1 MKTLAAE
8 QRELIDAVVAERDV
22 GNITAAIF
30 EKDVHITDT
39 LRALFEHPLQT
50 KGAEL
55 VFCGGTSL
63 SKGFGWTNRM
73 SEDLDFK
80 VCAPAPLSKS
90 ARKQVRS
97 EVQERLEELG
107 LLTEPERWRAHDN
120 SRHIV
125 MEWQYEPQYGASTA
139 LRPHLQIELRFDD
152 VKRQPVLCP
161 VSTLLGQY
169 LGAEIPDHL
178 DGPASAACQQAS
190 ETLAEK
196 VMAYLRRSLSPE
208 AERDRSLARHL
219 YDVHAMTT
227 GDPDLL
233 NLASELFPA
242 IAAEE
247 QRSYRKQ
254 FSDTATMRRSL
265 ETALAV
271 TENQDLLREEYDRE
285 VAPLL
290 FSREQADFENILQ
303 GFRRAAQHCIA
314 TLPHE

>member
-30 EKDVHITDT
+30 EKDIHITDT
-39 LRALFEHPLQT
+39 LRALFEQPLQT
-50 KGAEL
+50 EGAKL

-80 VCAPAPLSKS
+80 VCAPAPLSKG
-90 ARKQVRS
+90 ARRQIRS
-97 EVQERLEELG
+97 EVQERLEALG
-107 LLTEPERWRAHDN
+107 LLTEPERWGIHNN
-120 SRHIV
+120 SKQIV
-125 MEWQYEPQYGASTA
+125 MEWQYEPHYAASTA

-152 VKRQPVLCP
+152 AKRQPVVCP

-178 DGPASAACQQAS
+178 DGPASAACQQAG

-227 GDPDLL
+227 GEPDLL
-233 NLASELFPA
+233 DLASELFPA

-247 QRSYRKQ
+247 QLSHRKQ
-254 FSDTATMRRSL
+254 FADTATMRRSL
-265 ETALAV
+265 DTALAA
-271 TENQDLLREEYDRE
+271 TENQDLLREEYERE

-290 FSREQADFENILQ
+290 FSREQPRFEDIVS
-303 GFRRAAQHCIA
+303 GFQQAARRCIA
-314 TLPHE
+314 TLPYE